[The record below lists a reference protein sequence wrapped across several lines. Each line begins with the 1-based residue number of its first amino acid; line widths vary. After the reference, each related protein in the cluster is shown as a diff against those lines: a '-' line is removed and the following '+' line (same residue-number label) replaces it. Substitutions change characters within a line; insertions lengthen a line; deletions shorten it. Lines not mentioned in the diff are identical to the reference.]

1 MNKTFKS
8 KYQWLLKLTSYLWL
22 NFILLFFG
30 LLLTVYT
37 NSWLQAIG
45 ASIVASAL
53 VGLLFIYQL
62 KIDRQFDDTRKMY
75 DKYGVV
81 SIIPV
86 RSNKQLYVKHLQ
98 RCKKSL
104 DIIGLSLS
112 RFYDDLGKEF
122 FPLLDAKGI
131 KIRIL
136 FLDPESPFVESRER
150 EELSP
155 ATTNLSNEIRKATK
169 YYCSLELSNLEMK
182 YYDSTPTLNYL
193 RIDNLIFT
201 GPYFVGMPSGQK
213 PATVIRA
220 DYEMAYEYQDHF
232 ENIWNSFSRNV
243 NCSKKER

>member
-1 MNKTFKS
+1 M
-8 KYQWLLKLTSYLWL
+8 
-22 NFILLFFG
+22 
-30 LLLTVYT
+30 
-37 NSWLQAIG
+37 
-45 ASIVASAL
+45 
-53 VGLLFIYQL
+53 
-62 KIDRQFDDTRKMY
+62 
-75 DKYGVV
+75 
-81 SIIPV
+81 
-86 RSNKQLYVKHLQ
+86 
-98 RCKKSL
+98 

-112 RFYDDLGKEF
+112 RFSDDLGKEF

>member
-1 MNKTFKS
+1 MTETFKS
-8 KYQWLLKLTSYLWL
+8 KYLWLLRLTSYLWL
-22 NFILLFFG
+22 NFILLVFG
-30 LLLTVYT
+30 LFLTVFT

-45 ASIVASAL
+45 ASIVASAI

-62 KIDRQFDDTRKMY
+62 KIDRQFDDARKIY
-75 DKYGVV
+75 DMYGVV
-81 SIIPV
+81 SIISE
-86 RSNKQLYVKHLQ
+86 RSNKRLYVKRLQ

-112 RFYDDLGKEF
+112 RFYDDLGKDF
-122 FPLLDAKGI
+122 LPRLDACGV
-131 KIRIL
+131 KIRL
-136 FLDPESPFVESRER
+136 LLLDPESPFVKSREI

-155 ATTNLSNEIRKATK
+155 AQTNLSNEIRTATK
-169 YYCSLELSNLEMK
+169 YYCSLKLSNLKIK
-182 YYDSTPTLNYL
+182 YYRSTPTLNYL
-193 RIDNLIFT
+193 RIDNIIFT

-243 NCSKKER
+243 NCSKKE